1 MKVISI
7 ESNNTDDFENVIKE
21 MPAFVKL
28 FSPNCGHCTSMAPA
42 WDALKDDNSIKNLD
56 FALVAINSSAVDQ
69 MKCPGVKSFNGV
81 PTMREIKKGTGE
93 AGKEY
98 SGSRTKEAMSDF
110 IKKTFNKPSTLKRS
124 TLKRSTLKPST
135 LKRST
140 LKRSTLKPSTLKP
153 STLKRSNSLKRKT
166 KGGGGKGKRRKSTRK
181 GRKVIKTTRK
191 ARRST
196 RK

>member
-7 ESNNTDDFENVIKE
+7 ESNNTDDFENVIQE

-42 WDALKDDNSIKNLD
+42 WDALKEMDELKNLD
-56 FALVAINSSAVDQ
+56 FALVAINSSAVDE

-98 SGSRTKEAMSDF
+98 SGSRTKEAMADF
-110 IKKTFNKPSTLKRS
+110 IKKTFNKRSSSLKNTKKSTL
-124 TLKRSTLKPST
+124 T
-135 LKRST
+135 
-140 LKRSTLKPSTLKP
+140 
-153 STLKRSNSLKRKT
+153 KRKT
-166 KGGGGKGKRRKSTRK
+166 KGGQSGGKRMRRKSARKGRKTTRK
-181 GRKVIKTTRK
+181 GRRYTRK
-191 ARRST
+191 Y
-196 RK
+196 

>member
-7 ESNNTDDFENVIKE
+7 ESNNTDDFENVIQE

-42 WDALKDDNSIKNLD
+42 WDELKDDNSIKNLD

-98 SGSRTKEAMSDF
+98 TGSRTKEAMADF

-124 TLKRSTLKPST
+124 TLKRSTLK
-135 LKRST
+135 
-140 LKRSTLKPSTLKP
+140 
-153 STLKRSNSLKRKT
+153 RSNSLKRKT
-166 KGGGGKGKRRKSTRK
+166 KGGGGGKGKRRKSTRK
-181 GRKVIKTTRK
+181 

>member
-7 ESNNTDDFENVIKE
+7 ESNNTDDFENVIQE

-42 WDALKDDNSIKNLD
+42 WDALKDDDSIKNLD
-56 FALVAINSSAVDQ
+56 FALVAINSNAVGE

-98 SGSRTKEAMSDF
+98 SGSRTKEAMADF
-110 IKKTFNKPSTLKRS
+110 IKKTFNKRSSSLKNTKKGTL
-124 TLKRSTLKPST
+124 T
-135 LKRST
+135 
-140 LKRSTLKPSTLKP
+140 
-153 STLKRSNSLKRKT
+153 KRKT
-166 KGGGGKGKRRKSTRK
+166 KGGNCGCNKQGGGGKRRRKSTRK
-181 GRKVIKTTRK
+181 NRKSKKST
-191 ARRST
+191 RRST
-196 RK
+196 RKY

>member
-7 ESNNTDDFENVIKE
+7 ESNNTDDFENVIQE

-42 WDALKDDNSIKNLD
+42 WDALKDMDELKNID
-56 FALVAINSSAVDQ
+56 FALVAINSSAVDE

-98 SGSRTKEAMSDF
+98 TGSRTKEAMADF
-110 IKKTFNKPSTLKRS
+110 IKKTFNKPSSLKRS
-124 TLKRSTLKPST
+124 TLKR
-135 LKRST
+135 
-140 LKRSTLKPSTLKP
+140 

-166 KGGGGKGKRRKSTRK
+166 KGGDSGCNKQNGGGKGKRRKYTRK
-181 GRKVIKTTRK
+181 GRKVRKTTRK